1 MTVRRASLGA
11 KTSSRKQGPDFDL
24 VGTLR
29 IVVIHETL
37 GAART
42 RCWSGSSLLG
52 CISIQVTVILSVM
65 SGMLPL

>member
-1 MTVRRASLGA
+1 MTARRASLGA

-52 CISIQVTVILSVM
+52 CISI
-65 SGMLPL
+65 